1 MMGRLRNLTHIQS
14 SCPAIAGA
22 EGASDPV
29 LAAPFAPEFCSK
41 NESHCCF
48 ASK

>member
-1 MMGRLRNLTHIQS
+1 MR
-14 SCPAIAGA
+14 
-22 EGASDPV
+22 EVV
-29 LAAPFAPEFCSK
+29 LAARFAPEFRSK